1 MSSTADLSAVAIQPP
16 VRDQAMLGAVSD
28 SVQPS
33 GGSEPEVLV
42 IGAGLAGTEAAW
54 QVAQAGVRV
63 RLVEMRPVRRSPAH
77 HSGEFAELVCSN
89 SFGALSS
96 DRAAG
101 LLQEELRRLGSLVI
115 GTADQ
120 HAVPAGGALA
130 VDRGR
135 YSAALTAAL
144 EAHPLVTVE
153 RREQTELPGPA
164 QITVLATGPLTADAL
179 AEQLRAFT
187 GRGECHFFDA
197 ASPIVEGESID
208 LGIAFRASRYDKG
221 DADYINCPMDRD
233 QYLAF
238 RQALLEAEQA
248 DLKDFEAESAHFFE
262 GCLPIEELARRG
274 EDTMRYGPLKPIGL
288 WDPRWGDVNDREV
301 RRANRAYA
309 VVQLRQEDR
318 DGRLW
323 NLVGFQTNLKWGEQK
338 RVLRLIPG
346 LENAEFVRFGVMHRN
361 TFLESPQLLDATLQF
376 RQRPSLLA
384 AGQITG
390 TEGYAAAVAGGW
402 LAGTNAARLA
412 RGLDPISL
420 PPTTM
425 VGALT
430 HFVAEAP
437 CGGEGKRGGFQPMPP
452 NFGLMPELPER
463 IRDKRRRYGAY
474 RDRSLA
480 DLATSLEQQG
490 CVQSEPMQV

>member
-28 SVQPS
+28 SGQPS
-33 GGSEPEVLV
+33 GGAEPEVLV

-54 QVAQAGVRV
+54 QVAKAGVRV

-115 GTADQ
+115 GTADL

-179 AEQLRAFT
+179 AEQLRTFT

-208 LGIAFRASRYDKG
+208 LQVAFRASRYDKG

-288 WDPRWGDVNDREV
+288 WDPRWGDLNDPDV
-301 RRANRAYA
+301 RRAKRAYA

-318 DGRLW
+318 AGRLW

-361 TFLESPQLLDATLQF
+361 TFLESPQLLDPTLQF
-376 RQRPSLLA
+376 RSRPTLLA

-412 RGLDPISL
+412 QGLQPISL

-425 VGALT
+425 IGALT
-430 HFVAEAP
+430 HFIAEAP
-437 CGGEGKRGGFQPMPP
+437 CGGKGKRGGFQPMPP
-452 NFGLMPELPER
+452 NFGLLPELPTR
-463 IRDKRRRYGAY
+463 IQGKRERYGAY
-474 RDRSLA
+474 RDRALDA
-480 DLATSLEQQG
+480 LTPFLPTTRETGHA
-490 CVQSEPMQV
+490 

>member
-1 MSSTADLSAVAIQPP
+1 MV
-16 VRDQAMLGAVSD
+16 V
-28 SVQPS
+28 
-33 GGSEPEVLV
+33 V

-54 QVAQAGVRV
+54 QIAEAGVPV
-63 RLVEMRPVRRSPAH
+63 RLVEMRPVRPSPAH
-77 HSGEFAELVCSN
+77 HSGDFAELVCSN
-89 SFGALSS
+89 SFGALSP

-115 GTADQ
+115 STADV

-153 RREQTELPGPA
+153 RREQMGLPEPSEIA
-164 QITVLATGPLTADAL
+164 VLATGPLTSEPL
-179 AEQLRAFT
+179 AKQLRAFT
-187 GRGECHFFDA
+187 GRESCHFFDA
-197 ASPIVEGESID
+197 ASPIVEGEGID
-208 LGIAFRASRYDKG
+208 LSVAFRASRYDKG
-221 DADYINCPMDRD
+221 DADYINCPMDRA
-233 QYLAF
+233 QYQSF
-238 RQALLEAEQA
+238 RTALLEAEKA
-248 DLKDFEAESAHFFE
+248 ELKDFEQESATFFE

-288 WDPRWGDVNDREV
+288 WDPRWGDLHDRNL
-301 RRANRAYA
+301 RRAKRAHA

-323 NLVGFQTNLKWGEQK
+323 NLVGFQTNLKWGEQQ
-338 RVLRLIPG
+338 RVLRMIPG
-346 LENAEFVRFGVMHRN
+346 LESASFVRFGVMHRN
-361 TFLESPQLLDATLQF
+361 TFLDSPELLHSTLQF

-402 LAGTNAARLA
+402 LAGTNAARLV
-412 RGLDPISL
+412 RGLAPLSL

-425 VGALT
+425 AGALLA
-430 HFVAEAP
+430 FISDAERSHSAR
-437 CGGEGKRGGFQPMPP
+437 KGGFQPMPP
-452 NFGLMPELPER
+452 SFGLMPELPRR
-463 IRDKRRRYGAY
+463 IRDKRERYGTY
-474 RDRSLA
+474 RDRALG
-480 DLATSLEQQG
+480 DLAAWEN
-490 CVQSEPMQV
+490 ERQVGGRCAVPAAG